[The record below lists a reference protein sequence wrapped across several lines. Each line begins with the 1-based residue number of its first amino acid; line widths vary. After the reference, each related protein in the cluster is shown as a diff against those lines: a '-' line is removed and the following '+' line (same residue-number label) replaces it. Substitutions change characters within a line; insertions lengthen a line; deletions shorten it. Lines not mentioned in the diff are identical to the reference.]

1 MNIFTAD
8 LEFFMVY
15 IDILKGSIKV
25 LLACF
30 MTVFLLH
37 AASVRAAES
46 TWFSACPEF
55 DTFRFESGFE
65 EGIDVVVNN
74 VTQYAYLNTK
84 NLTPC
89 CQDGKQL
96 QNKLR
101 FGGVNIQFQGGSPQ
115 DRGAEIVVDPVNEK
129 NKVLA
134 FWLAKPNVSDSKGV
148 PEKGRVQM
156 NVAGNKGI
164 QHVKMSVRL
173 FLHPDFEDLS
183 KYPEKIS
190 WIVISEWW
198 NNADWTQEKFPF
210 RVGVRLYKDAG
221 KSSLYFL
228 SHAQTYDVKK
238 NSWDSNNPVWESV
251 NRQFPVPI
259 GKWMTL
265 EYEYVEGGRDKGK
278 FLMAVTP
285 DGGERIVIFD
295 IHNYTHHPDD
305 KNPDGLAEFNPL
317 KLYTNASIINFLSAR
332 GKMLQMYWDDL
343 QLIGASN

>member
-1 MNIFTAD
+1 MSIFTAD
-8 LEFFMVY
+8 LESFMAY
-15 IDILKGSIKV
+15 IDILKGSIKI

-37 AASVRAAES
+37 TVSVRAAES

-65 EGIDVVVNN
+65 ESIDMVVNN
-74 VTQYAYLNTK
+74 ITQFAYLNAK

-96 QNKLR
+96 RDKLR
-101 FGGVNIQFQGGSPQ
+101 FGSANIQFQGGSPQ
-115 DRGAEIVVDPVNEK
+115 DRGAEIVVDPVNKK

-134 FWLAKPNVSDSKGV
+134 FWLAKPNVLDSKGV

-156 NVAGNKGI
+156 NVAGNKNI

-183 KYPEKIS
+183 KYPERIS
-190 WIVISEWW
+190 WLAISEWW
-198 NNADWTQEKFPF
+198 NNADWTGEKFPF
-210 RVGVRLYKDAG
+210 RIGVRLYKDAG
-221 KSSLYFL
+221 EAPLYFYAL
-228 SHAQTYDVKK
+228 AETYNVAKK
-238 NSWDSNNPVWESV
+238 AYDKLPVWTSL
-251 NRQFPVPI
+251 NRKLPVPI

-265 EYEYVEGGRDKGK
+265 DYEFIEGDVGQGRF
-278 FLMAVTP
+278 FLAVTP
-285 DGGERIVIFD
+285 DGEERVVVFD
-295 IHNYTHHPDD
+295 VHNYTHHPDD

-317 KLYTNASIINFLSAR
+317 KLYTNASIINFLGAR

-343 QLIGASN
+343 QLIGASH